1 MLNDLLSAN
10 WIKSAWGFL
19 ISAQQWYLS
28 FFFLQQSHVVCM
40 SWICFRRMNLFI
52 FCQWKP
58 FEHEWERKQ
67 WAIMKEKVRFRVCL
81 CGDFFLDGTSKP
93 RQSNKTAC
101 SVCII
106 SHTNSL
112 YTHNLSSRTKHN
124 HTNAAN
130 HSSIFYARMHKTLA
144 SLCKLQ
150 LMWEGG
156 KKPRE
161 HAENAKVERRSEREQ
176 IQTES
181 RKRNKSK

>member
-28 FFFLQQSHVVCM
+28 FFSYNNLMLFAWAGFVSAVWTFSFFANENHLNTSERESSERSWKRKCVLECVCVV
-40 SWICFRRMNLFI
+40 I
-52 FCQWKP
+52 
-58 FEHEWERKQ
+58 
-67 WAIMKEKVRFRVCL
+67 
-81 CGDFFLDGTSKP
+81 FFLDGTSKP

-124 HTNAAN
+124 YTNAAN

-176 IQTES
+176 IQTEN

>member
-1 MLNDLLSAN
+1 MLFAWAGFVSAV
-10 WIKSAWGFL
+10 WTF
-19 ISAQQWYLS
+19 S
-28 FFFLQQSHVVCM
+28 FFANENHLNTSERESSERSWKRKCVLECVCVV
-40 SWICFRRMNLFI
+40 I
-52 FCQWKP
+52 
-58 FEHEWERKQ
+58 
-67 WAIMKEKVRFRVCL
+67 
-81 CGDFFLDGTSKP
+81 FFLDGTSKP

-112 YTHNLSSRTKHN
+112 YTHNLSSCTKHN

-156 KKPRE
+156 KSRGSTLRMQKWKGGVSGSRYKQKTGRE
-161 HAENAKVERRSEREQ
+161 IKASKTDTGKDGQKDRVKCSEVRYF
-176 IQTES
+176 TFS
-181 RKRNKSK
+181 G

>member
-81 CGDFFLDGTSKP
+81 CGDFFFWTEHQNHGRAIRQLVLFASYRTQTVYTLTTSHRAQNTITQMQQIIHPSFMLGCTKLWHP
-93 RQSNKTAC
+93 FVNC
-101 SVCII
+101 S
-106 SHTNSL
+106 
-112 YTHNLSSRTKHN
+112 
-124 HTNAAN
+124 
-130 HSSIFYARMHKTLA
+130 
-144 SLCKLQ
+144 
-150 LMWEGG
+150 
-156 KKPRE
+156 
-161 HAENAKVERRSEREQ
+161 
-176 IQTES
+176 
-181 RKRNKSK
+181 